1 MGGFLGGYIVYIE
14 TAKRRRSVKFCVCVC
29 VCTRRKTAGIYDIRG
44 KDAICNTGSIMS
56 QSHLEASTKLYKSE
70 PILSSETGVTT
81 SFLVEE
87 KKIESRLLE
96 LILGRDP

>member
-44 KDAICNTGSIMS
+44 EDAICNTGSIMS
-56 QSHLEASTKLYKSE
+56 QSGYLRRALKAYKSE
-70 PILSSETGVTT
+70 PILSSDTGAK
-81 SFLVEE
+81 L
-87 KKIESRLLE
+87 KN
-96 LILGRDP
+96 LGCGKD

>member
-44 KDAICNTGSIMS
+44 EDAICNTGSIMS
-56 QSHLEASTKLYKSE
+56 QRNLEEAMQGVRIDDDTIIRYKGLKVKH
-70 PILSSETGVTT
+70 I
-81 SFLVEE
+81 
-87 KKIESRLLE
+87 
-96 LILGRDP
+96 